1 MKMKQYLCLIFLDS
15 HALLQS
21 KETPNT
27 ADTSEAALKIV
38 YNVGLF

>member
-27 ADTSEAALKIV
+27 ADSAAALKIV
-38 YNVGLF
+38 FNVVF